1 MFSFVST
8 QSCDLDQQS
17 IVHVVLRP
25 GARGPAVNTAGGK
38 NPQNTLR
45 GSAREPE
52 SLTRVDFSSSVLP
65 TDSVGLAVILHDD
78 RENAAPP
85 AGKPG
90 TYNDCLS
97 LIKCCVY

>member
-25 GARGPAVNTAGGK
+25 GTRGPAVSTAGGN
-38 NPQNTLR
+38 NPQSTGR